1 MELANQIIGLLMV
14 AVPLIVGAAAI
25 VWRMHGRKQ
34 IYSLLVLGL
43 FPLLLMGGVLVLGAI
58 FSPAHDSGFSN
69 LAFAVMLIGIFAV
82 IPWMAACTIGF
93 FIGGILRR
101 RHPPPEPVPAASTA
115 PATQVPTLSR
125 PAPAII
131 PADISQPAHQEFSPD
146 GSVRV
151 DIHPVEWASSQFAAT
166 PRVVRVSDGQ
176 ILCNMLGTD
185 WDVQVSYPREAYIW
199 LGLRRYCSP
208 GYLFAEFDLAAD
220 RYRIATTSL
229 DAPDEEGPLGDV
241 TDRLEF
247 WWDKASATAAS
258 RIMEAQPQLPP
269 KPHPF
274 AAWRT
279 ALVILV
285 GTLAAIA
292 GLTYMSEK
300 TGIDPPRLPTGAP
313 HIPRFPR

>member
-14 AVPLIVGAAAI
+14 AVPLIAGAAAI
-25 VWRMHGRKQ
+25 VARSRGSRLVRNMALLAFAPA
-34 IYSLLVLGL
+34 ILMALVLGIGSL
-43 FPLLLMGGVLVLGAI
+43 
-58 FSPAHDSGFSN
+58 FSPAHDSPFSQ

-82 IPWMAACTIGF
+82 IPWAIVCAIGF
-93 FIGGILRR
+93 AIGYRIRR
-101 RHPPPEPVPAASTA
+101 RNPPPEPLAVTAA
-115 PATQVPTLSR
+115 PPPQPTLSR
-125 PAPAII
+125 PPPRII

-146 GSVRV
+146 GSIRV

-166 PRVVRVSDGQ
+166 PRVVRTSDGQ

-185 WDVQVSYPREAYIW
+185 WDAQVSYPREAYVW

-220 RYRIATTSL
+220 RYRIATSSL
-229 DAPDEEGPLGDV
+229 DTPDEEGALGDV
-241 TDRLEF
+241 TNRLEF
-247 WWDKASATAAS
+247 WWEKTSATAAAP
-258 RIMEAQPQLPP
+258 IMDAQPPLPP

-279 ALVILV
+279 ALVLLI

-300 TGIDPPRLPTGAP
+300 TGIDPPHLPMSVP
-313 HIPRFPR
+313 HIPRFPH